1 MKACIFDL
9 DGVIVDT
16 AKYHYLAWKR
26 LAGELGVV
34 LTERVNEQLK
44 GISRIESLNVIL
56 ALGNLSMSDPE
67 KEKLAERKNEWF
79 VEYINQMKKD
89 EVFPGVLNLIDQLR
103 SNGIRVALASSS
115 RNAKSVLRLL
125 HLEDVFDTVVDGN
138 MIRNTK
144 PHPEI
149 FLRTAELLS
158 TPPSDC
164 VVIEDAQAG
173 IEAAKSAGMKCVGI
187 GNPVNLMKADFVA
200 EKIFDLDY
208 QNLKEL

>member
-1 MKACIFDL
+1 M